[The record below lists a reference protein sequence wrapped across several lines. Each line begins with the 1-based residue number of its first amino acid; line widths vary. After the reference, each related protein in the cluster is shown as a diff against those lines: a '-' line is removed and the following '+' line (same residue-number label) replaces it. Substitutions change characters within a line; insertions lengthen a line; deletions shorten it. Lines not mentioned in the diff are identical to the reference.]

1 MAAVAAAA
9 APRAGG
15 AAPPLP
21 ELVHAKGVW
30 LTDAAGRRY
39 LDDIIV
45 PHQANGVLVREC
57 LGSLG
62 FDDSRVHFTRRPVR
76 EHRRGV
82 GCGDARRRGAVRA
95 PARRRPRAAAGLGGG
110 MTWGSVVLRWR
121 AK

>member
-62 FDDSRVHFTRRPVR
+62 FDDSRVHFTVDRYGNTGAASVAVTLDDAARSGR
-76 EHRRGV
+76 LRD
-82 GCGDARRRGAVRA
+82 GDHVLLLGF
-95 PARRRPRAAAGLGGG
+95 GGG